1 MTVNNIIDNTAIS
14 RDVNVHV
21 CEISFFHT
29 SVPTQTAPSEESGP
43 LSVGAIVGIVIVAV
57 VVLMV
62 AVVLV
67 ALAVVIVLKR
77 NANTQIR
84 YFVCTKKLILS
95 LTPPPPSPLPPLSLP
110 PSLSPLPLPLSFPL
124 LPLLLLQ
131 FDITCPNLLLQITLT
146 FVSNDN
152 LSC

>member
-1 MTVNNIIDNTAIS
+1 MTVNNIIYNTAIS
-14 RDVNVHV
+14 RDVNV

-95 LTPPPPSPLPPLSLP
+95 HPPSPLSLSLPLSP
-110 PSLSPLPLPLSFPL
+110 PSLSPSLFLFFPSFSYNLIL
-124 LPLLLLQ
+124 LAPIYYFRLH
-131 FDITCPNLLLQITLT
+131 
-146 FVSNDN
+146 
-152 LSC
+152 